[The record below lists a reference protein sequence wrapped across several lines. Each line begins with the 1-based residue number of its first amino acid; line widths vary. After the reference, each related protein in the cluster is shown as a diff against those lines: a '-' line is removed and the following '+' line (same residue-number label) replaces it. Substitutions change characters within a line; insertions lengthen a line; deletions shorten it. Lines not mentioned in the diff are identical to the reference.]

1 MKTSTINIPAG
12 ANYLSDV
19 MDELPLNCLF
29 NKGVTGCGGTTIALT
44 NNVATVI
51 CVPYVSLAVNK
62 SIQSKTNSKLYPHE
76 VFPVHGDVTT
86 KEFTKYLSTASVP
99 KIVVTYDSLPRV
111 MAEINPSEYH
121 ILIDEYHCL
130 FTHFTFR
137 KKAALAVLNN
147 YKAFK
152 SFTFMT
158 ATPVYREFTLEEL
171 KDVDVVNASWE
182 ESLPVN
188 IKIVQ
193 SKNGIVKT
201 IKNHIDEVLKGTYE
215 GNYYFFVNSVKFMKK
230 MITNCQLTNQNCRV
244 IYSENSDTVLPI
256 ARGKATDEPKKIN
269 FITSCG
275 FEGSDFY
282 DEDGKTVIVS
292 DGNNPNTLVDISTQ
306 VLQISGRIRDSKYR
320 GLIYHV
326 VSRTRYSEKLSYDQF
341 KKKMDTDIE
350 TENRYYKNI
359 MVMPDAECRIKAAR
373 DAHFRFFQID
383 EEAQTVSSDLNASKI
398 DLYNYRILNEDYVS
412 LTNLSKQYEKNN
424 IQVEKWIFNAANPE
438 LLPMDDV
445 TNFEETVKEL
455 KNMHEHKPGT
465 IGNRCYPSFKAA
477 AMKAY
482 PFIEDAI
489 TLLGFD
495 GIERLKY
502 KVSGIKRK
510 ILQLSP
516 RTSETSD
523 IARISKLF
531 QLNTNFSNGSVLP
544 GAYIKKTM
552 NLYYNAIGIKKKAIA
567 KDIETYY
574 FVEHGTKSIDG
585 QQQRSV
591 TILSPKIQSIKP

>member
-1 MKTSTINIPAG
+1 M
-12 ANYLSDV
+12 
-19 MDELPLNCLF
+19 
-29 NKGVTGCGGTTIALT
+29 
-44 NNVATVI
+44 
-51 CVPYVSLAVNK
+51 
-62 SIQSKTNSKLYPHE
+62 QSE
-76 VFPVHGDVTT
+76 
-86 KEFTKYLSTASVP
+86 
-99 KIVVTYDSLPRV
+99 
-111 MAEINPSEYH
+111 
-121 ILIDEYHCL
+121 
-130 FTHFTFR
+130 
-137 KKAALAVLNN
+137 
-147 YKAFK
+147 
-152 SFTFMT
+152 
-158 ATPVYREFTLEEL
+158 
-171 KDVDVVNASWE
+171 
-182 ESLPVN
+182 
-188 IKIVQ
+188 
-193 SKNGIVKT
+193 NGIVKT
-201 IKNHIDEVLKGTYE
+201 IKHQINEVLKGTYD

-230 MITNCQLTNQNCRV
+230 MITNCHLTNQNCRV
-244 IYSENSDTVLPI
+244 IYSESSDTVLPI

-341 KKKMDTDIE
+341 KKKMETDIKDE
-350 TENRYYKNI
+350 QSMVTDLGRMESLDNRI
-359 MVMPDAECRIKAAR
+359 TAGVALGL
-373 DAHFRFFQID
+373 RFFQVDKESKTI
-383 EEAQTVSSDLNASKI
+383 TSDLNASKI
-398 DLYNYRILNEDYVS
+398 DLYNYRILNEDYIS
-412 LTNLSKQYEKNN
+412 LTNLSKQYQKNN

-455 KNMHEHKPGT
+455 KNMHDYKPGT

-510 ILQLSP
+510 ILQQST

-531 QLNTNFSNGSVLP
+531 QLNANFSNGSVLS
-544 GAYIKKTM
+544 GAYVKKAM
-552 NLYYNAIGIKKKAIA
+552 NLYYKEIGIKKKAIA

-574 FVEHGTKSIDG
+574 FVEHGTKSVDG

-591 TILSPKIQSIKP
+591 TILSPKIKPI